1 MSFFTGTQME
11 CLYAWAGTGPGLTG
25 TVTQTSLN
33 PTIATQPGP
42 KIPAQLP
49 GTPLFRA
56 YRLIC
61 SGIMTTAATAVSYSV
76 RPLLGLTDGALTT
89 NLYPNA
95 GSIGGYP
102 AITPTISLTG
112 LPWNVELNIILTAM
126 GTSGTALTCGD
137 ASWATSATAG
147 AGTAVG
153 SGVTTVAI
161 NTTVDNFI
169 AVAGTL
175 GGTTA
180 ANTLTLSQLMLF
192 GCN

>member
-1 MSFFTGTQME
+1 MTFYTGTQME
-11 CLYAWAGTGPGLTG
+11 CLYAWAGAGPALTA

-49 GTPLFRA
+49 GTPLYRA
-56 YRLIC
+56 YRLIY
-61 SGIMTTAATAVSYSV
+61 SGIMTTAGTAVSYTV
-76 RPLLGLTDGALTT
+76 RPFLGATDGSLTT
-89 NLYPNA
+89 GLYPAA
-95 GSIGGYP
+95 GSIGSYP
-102 AITPTISLTG
+102 AITNTVSLTG
-112 LPWNVELNIILTAM
+112 LPWNVELNIIMTAM
-126 GTSGTALTCGD
+126 GTSGTCLTCGD
-137 ASWATSATAG
+137 ASWASATSTG
-147 AGTAVG
+147 AGIAVG
-153 SGVTTVAI
+153 SGTTTVAI